1 MRFREAV
8 RNGCKQ
14 LSAIYPEGEASAIL
28 TWVIEHITG
37 TGREELTREDPLLSP
52 EHIDRL
58 HNIMPRLFQSEPVQY
73 ILHESW
79 FCGLPFYVDHNV
91 LIPRPET
98 EELVEWIISNCKFP
112 IDTLNILD
120 VGTGSGC
127 IAIALKRR
135 MRKTTVWGC
144 DISAAALE
152 VAKGNAMQLGT
163 EVNFVQLDFLSNEE
177 RSSLPPFDLVVSNP
191 PYIPVSDRLSMD
203 ANVRD
208 HEPATALFVADDDP
222 LIFYRVLASFGKEKL
237 NASGTLYMEIH
248 EDMGNEIMALLEE
261 QGYYPELKKDMQ
273 GKDRMV
279 RARLQP

>member
-1 MRFREAV
+1 
-8 RNGCKQ
+8 
-14 LSAIYPEGEASAIL
+14 
-28 TWVIEHITG
+28 
-37 TGREELTREDPLLSP
+37 
-52 EHIDRL
+52 
-58 HNIMPRLFQSEPVQY
+58 
-73 ILHESW
+73 
-79 FCGLPFYVDHNV
+79 
-91 LIPRPET
+91 
-98 EELVEWIISNCKFP
+98 
-112 IDTLNILD
+112 
-120 VGTGSGC
+120 
-127 IAIALKRR
+127 

-163 EVNFVQLDFLSNEE
+163 EVNFLQLDFLNKEE
-177 RSSLPPFDLVVSNP
+177 RSSLPPFDLIVSNP
-191 PYIPVSDRLSMD
+191 PYIPVSDRMSMD

-248 EDMGNEIMALLEE
+248 EDMGNEIMTLLEE